1 MFVCVRDAA
10 IKLKIGKNIVH
21 TKSLII
27 EGSNPSDVKKIA
39 TDAASSKVTAT
50 DDDSDV
56 GFGNS
61 NNTNC
66 HREQARLPRPTR
78 TSPPPPKPT
87 KPLKLIKC
95 HSSDHQLQHL
105 LLNATNNQHHEHKEI
120 NHALQQQHQH
130 HHHHRHHHR
139 HHHSQHHREHQQHRQ
154 DKGEEQRQKRKKS
167 GPILAQQQ
175 QTADE
180 SDSANLMP
188 SIDYVVPPPLPPKR
202 KSHSNIKLEQQQ
214 QEELL
219 HKHQLLEAQLQQQL
233 QQPCNQVLQPQV
245 QIINNQQQQLQNVL
259 PQHDVQHSKDRTNH
273 SPNSLKPPPSR
284 KPPSSPKPLQSP
296 RSPKYSLPVLL
307 ETQKESSNGPVLQ
320 FNQFRH
326 HKSAPTFD
334 LYFKSPTSSA
344 CATPL
349 SKSRRYSSYQ
359 SYDDL
364 DASNAEKKVVSSL
377 KYICACTGATLR
389 RISKKTKDLH
399 AKNSCYT
406 KPTWRLWGEEHEKN
420 AIFTVYLKKVRYH
433 RPTPTANND
442 SDDEISHLEW
452 ETVRVRFVKA
462 ATLARLVEALA
473 TDDGELESTF
483 INVFLSTYRTFSTPK
498 EVLSLLI
505 RRYDALHDKHLEEIE
520 EHQQLDDVNY
530 DPTASIHEQ
539 HKKTLVSALHV
550 WLDGFPEDWNEDN
563 LRQILTFASKR
574 LSRSDLHVKV
584 LQRLER
590 ILRQQMYGESSMPP
604 WLATGFGG
612 NAGNGNNIN
621 MNMSMSVG
629 LLHQHYNQD
638 FTEQFAGLCLAPAFR
653 GPTHFLQAFRF
664 PHVPVRHFAEQLTRM
679 DSELF
684 KRLIPHQCLG
694 ATWARR
700 DKSGSETVVAT
711 INQFNAVLF
720 RVISSI
726 LIEPRLKPQ
735 ERALNIATWIDIAQE
750 LRLLKNFSSL
760 KAIISGL
767 QSNPI
772 YRLTKV
778 WAVLPKEKMEIFN
791 ELARIFSEDNNAW
804 AQREV
809 LMREGTAKFADT
821 VGEHDRHLQKIIQK
835 QSTQT
840 SHGTIPYLGT
850 FLTDLT
856 MIHAAIPDTIGEQQ
870 LINFDKKRKEF
881 EVLAQIKLL
890 QGAANTY
897 NLREDSN
904 FDRWFASM
912 LVLDEREAHTLSC
925 QLESPP
931 PASRKSRASTSFTNT
946 TISSSNSIGG
956 GLSGNGH
963 RKTDSIASNSSSG
976 AGSQFYCE
984 LNNSYSSHYSSR
996 HNSLDRDAQA
1006 PNASLLSA
1014 SSSVSNLS
1022 MDSSNSG
1029 GQQSN
1034 MRMTHSHSTNGVRD
1048 STVSGRHNNSHHI
1061 GSPLINA
1068 QLVQSPGA
1076 KTNNAPDFYII
1087 RVTYETENI
1096 ELDGIVL
1103 YKSIMLGNNER
1114 TPQVIRNAMMKLG
1127 LEADPEQYTLA
1138 QVLPDKELVMPKNA
1152 NVYYAVNTNY
1162 NLNFI
1167 LRPKKKDGSSNG
1179 S

>member
-1 MFVCVRDAA
+1 M
-10 IKLKIGKNIVH
+10 
-21 TKSLII
+21 
-27 EGSNPSDVKKIA
+27 
-39 TDAASSKVTAT
+39 
-50 DDDSDV
+50 
-56 GFGNS
+56 
-61 NNTNC
+61 
-66 HREQARLPRPTR
+66 QQLP
-78 TSPPPPKPT
+78 
-87 KPLKLIKC
+87 
-95 HSSDHQLQHL
+95 
-105 LLNATNNQHHEHKEI
+105 
-120 NHALQQQHQH
+120 
-130 HHHHRHHHR
+130 
-139 HHHSQHHREHQQHRQ
+139 
-154 DKGEEQRQKRKKS
+154 
-167 GPILAQQQ
+167 QQQ
-175 QTADE
+175 QQQQQVVQI
-180 SDSANLMP
+180 DSAGLMP
-188 SIDYVVPPPLPPKR
+188 SLDYGVPPPLPPKP
-202 KSHSNIKLEQQQ
+202 KILSHSKPQQQ
-214 QEELL
+214 QQ
-219 HKHQLLEAQLQQQL
+219 KQQQQQQLLEKQQFLQTQQLLQQQLQKQLQQQL
-233 QQPCNQVLQPQV
+233 KHV
-245 QIINNQQQQLQNVL
+245 
-259 PQHDVQHSKDRTNH
+259 
-273 SPNSLKPPPSR
+273 LKPPPLTALDQQQQQQALHCNDT
-284 KPPSSPKPLQSP
+284 KYQPAKSPKPPASP
-296 RSPKYSLPVLL
+296 RTPKSPQPSPAPHKSPGV
-307 ETQKESSNGPVLQ
+307 KSNAVNAHTLQ
-320 FNQFRH
+320 FHHFRH

-334 LYFKSPTSSA
+334 LFFKSPTNSL
-344 CATPL
+344 CTTPL
-349 SKSRRYSSYQ
+349 SKSRRNSSYH

-364 DASNAEKKVVSSL
+364 DATSAEKKVVSSL
-377 KYICACTGATLR
+377 KYLCACTGATLR
-389 RISKKTKDLH
+389 NLSKKTKDLH
-399 AKNSCYT
+399 AKNYCYT

-433 RPTPTANND
+433 RPTPSANND

-498 EVLSLLI
+498 EVLQLLI
-505 RRYDALHDKHLEEIE
+505 RRYDTLNDKHLQEIE

-550 WLDGFPEDWNEDN
+550 WLDGFPEDWHEDS

-574 LSRSDLHVKV
+574 LPRSELHLKV
-584 LQRLER
+584 LHRLER
-590 ILRQQMYGESSMPP
+590 ILRQQVYGESSVPP
-604 WLATGFGG
+604 WLASGVGA
-612 NAGNGNNIN
+612 NANGAG

-629 LLHQHYNQD
+629 LLPQQYSAEFN
-638 FTEQFAGLCLAPAFR
+638 EQFAGLCLAPALR
-653 GPTHFLQAFRF
+653 GTTHFLQAFRF

-772 YRLTKV
+772 YRLSKI

-856 MIHAAIPDTIGEQQ
+856 MIHAAIPDTLGEHQ

-897 NLREDSN
+897 NLREDTN
-904 FDRWFASM
+904 FDRWFASV
-912 LVLDEREAHTLSC
+912 LVLDEREAHVLSC

-931 PASRKSRASTSFTNT
+931 PAPRKSTASTNTSLTNT
-946 TISSSNSIGG
+946 TISTNSMG
-956 GLSGNGH
+956 GNGH

-1006 PNASLLSA
+1006 PNASILSA

-1029 GQQSN
+1029 GQKSN
-1034 MRMTHSHSTNGVRD
+1034 AKMTHSHSTNGVRGSAGSGHN
-1048 STVSGRHNNSHHI
+1048 STQLNV
-1061 GSPLINA
+1061 GSPIINA
-1068 QLVQSPGA
+1068 QLVQTPGT
-1076 KTNNAPDFYII
+1076 KSNNAPDFYII
-1087 RVTYETENI
+1087 RVTYETENV

-1114 TPQVIRNAMMKLG
+1114 TPHVIRNAMMKLG
-1127 LEADPEQYTLA
+1127 LEADPDDYTLA
-1138 QVLPDKELVMPKNA
+1138 QVLPDKELVMPRNA
-1152 NVYYAVNTNY
+1152 NVYYAVNTTY

-1167 LRPKKKDGSSNG
+1167 LRPKKKDGASNG

>member
-1 MFVCVRDAA
+1 M
-10 IKLKIGKNIVH
+10 
-21 TKSLII
+21 
-27 EGSNPSDVKKIA
+27 
-39 TDAASSKVTAT
+39 
-50 DDDSDV
+50 
-56 GFGNS
+56 
-61 NNTNC
+61 
-66 HREQARLPRPTR
+66 
-78 TSPPPPKPT
+78 
-87 KPLKLIKC
+87 
-95 HSSDHQLQHL
+95 
-105 LLNATNNQHHEHKEI
+105 
-120 NHALQQQHQH
+120 
-130 HHHHRHHHR
+130 
-139 HHHSQHHREHQQHRQ
+139 
-154 DKGEEQRQKRKKS
+154 
-167 GPILAQQQ
+167 
-175 QTADE
+175 
-180 SDSANLMP
+180 
-188 SIDYVVPPPLPPKR
+188 
-202 KSHSNIKLEQQQ
+202 
-214 QEELL
+214 
-219 HKHQLLEAQLQQQL
+219 
-233 QQPCNQVLQPQV
+233 
-245 QIINNQQQQLQNVL
+245 
-259 PQHDVQHSKDRTNH
+259 
-273 SPNSLKPPPSR
+273 
-284 KPPSSPKPLQSP
+284 
-296 RSPKYSLPVLL
+296 
-307 ETQKESSNGPVLQ
+307 
-320 FNQFRH
+320 
-326 HKSAPTFD
+326 
-334 LYFKSPTSSA
+334 
-344 CATPL
+344 
-349 SKSRRYSSYQ
+349 
-359 SYDDL
+359 
-364 DASNAEKKVVSSL
+364 
-377 KYICACTGATLR
+377 
-389 RISKKTKDLH
+389 
-399 AKNSCYT
+399 
-406 KPTWRLWGEEHEKN
+406 PTWRLWGEEHEKN

-433 RPTPTANND
+433 RPTPSANND

-498 EVLSLLI
+498 EVLNLLI
-505 RRYDALHDKHLEEIE
+505 RRYDTLNDKHLQEIE
-520 EHQQLDDVNY
+520 EHQQLEDVNY
-530 DPTASIHEQ
+530 DPAASIHEQ

-550 WLDGFPEDWNEDN
+550 WLDGFPEDWNEDS

-574 LSRSDLHVKV
+574 LPRSELHLKV
-584 LQRLER
+584 LHRLER
-590 ILRQQMYGESSMPP
+590 ILRQQVYGESSVPP
-604 WLATGFGG
+604 WLASGVGANANGG
-612 NAGNGNNIN
+612 G

-629 LLHQHYNQD
+629 LLPQQYNAE

-772 YRLTKV
+772 YRLSKI
-778 WAVLPKEKMEIFN
+778 WAVLPKEKMEIFS

-856 MIHAAIPDTIGEQQ
+856 MIHAAIPDTIGEHQ

-897 NLREDSN
+897 NLREDTN
-904 FDRWFASM
+904 FDRWFASV
-912 LVLDEREAHTLSC
+912 LVLDEREAHVLSC

-931 PASRKSRASTSFTNT
+931 PAPRKSTASTNTSLTNT
-946 TISSSNSIGG
+946 TISS
-956 GLSGNGH
+956 NGH

-1006 PNASLLSA
+1006 PNASILSA

-1022 MDSSNSG
+1022 IDSSNSG
-1029 GQQSN
+1029 GQKSN
-1034 MRMTHSHSTNGVRD
+1034 TKMTHSHSTNGVRG
-1048 STVSGRHNNSHHI
+1048 SAGSGNNNTQLNV
-1061 GSPLINA
+1061 GSPIINA
-1068 QLVQSPGA
+1068 QLVQSPGT

-1087 RVTYETENI
+1087 RVTYETENV

-1114 TPQVIRNAMMKLG
+1114 TPHVIRNAMMKLG
-1127 LEADPEQYTLA
+1127 LEADPDDYTLA
-1138 QVLPDKELVMPKNA
+1138 QVLPDKELVMPRNA
-1152 NVYYAVNTNY
+1152 NVYYAVNTTY

-1167 LRPKKKDGSSNG
+1167 LRPKKKDGASNG

>member
-1 MFVCVRDAA
+1 M
-10 IKLKIGKNIVH
+10 
-21 TKSLII
+21 S
-27 EGSNPSDVKKIA
+27 
-39 TDAASSKVTAT
+39 
-50 DDDSDV
+50 
-56 GFGNS
+56 
-61 NNTNC
+61 
-66 HREQARLPRPTR
+66 
-78 TSPPPPKPT
+78 
-87 KPLKLIKC
+87 
-95 HSSDHQLQHL
+95 
-105 LLNATNNQHHEHKEI
+105 
-120 NHALQQQHQH
+120 
-130 HHHHRHHHR
+130 
-139 HHHSQHHREHQQHRQ
+139 
-154 DKGEEQRQKRKKS
+154 
-167 GPILAQQQ
+167 
-175 QTADE
+175 
-180 SDSANLMP
+180 
-188 SIDYVVPPPLPPKR
+188 
-202 KSHSNIKLEQQQ
+202 
-214 QEELL
+214 
-219 HKHQLLEAQLQQQL
+219 
-233 QQPCNQVLQPQV
+233 
-245 QIINNQQQQLQNVL
+245 QNVA
-259 PQHDVQHSKDRTNH
+259 D
-273 SPNSLKPPPSR
+273 SL
-284 KPPSSPKPLQSP
+284 
-296 RSPKYSLPVLL
+296 
-307 ETQKESSNGPVLQ
+307 
-320 FNQFRH
+320 
-326 HKSAPTFD
+326 
-334 LYFKSPTSSA
+334 
-344 CATPL
+344 
-349 SKSRRYSSYQ
+349 
-359 SYDDL
+359 
-364 DASNAEKKVVSSL
+364 
-377 KYICACTGATLR
+377 
-389 RISKKTKDLH
+389 
-399 AKNSCYT
+399 
-406 KPTWRLWGEEHEKN
+406 PTWRLWGEEHEKN

-483 INVFLSTYRTFSTPK
+483 INVFLSTYRTFSSPK

-505 RRYDALHDKHLEEIE
+505 RRYDTLNEKHLEEIE
-520 EHQQLDDVNY
+520 EHQQLEDVGY
-530 DPTASIHEQ
+530 DPAASIHEQ

-563 LRQILTFASKR
+563 LRQILAFASKR
-574 LSRSDLHVKV
+574 LPRSELHLKV
-584 LQRLER
+584 LHRLER
-590 ILRQQMYGESSMPP
+590 ILRQQVYGESSVPP
-604 WLATGFGG
+604 WLAASSMG
-612 NAGNGNNIN
+612 APGNGSNIN
-621 MNMSMSVG
+621 MSLSVG
-629 LLHQHYNQD
+629 MLPQHYNSD
-638 FTEQFAGLCLAPAFR
+638 YTEQFAGLCLAPAFR

-772 YRLTKV
+772 YRLSKI

-856 MIHAAIPDTIGEQQ
+856 MIHAAIPDTIGEHQ

-897 NLREDSN
+897 NLREDPN
-904 FDRWFASM
+904 FDRWFASV

-931 PASRKSRASTSFTNT
+931 PAPRKSTASTNTSLTNT
-946 TISSSNSIGG
+946 TISSNSMGG
-956 GLSGNGH
+956 GGGGGVGGNGH

-1029 GQQSN
+1029 GQKSN
-1034 MRMTHSHSTNGVRD
+1034 TRMTHSHSTNGVRG
-1048 STVSGRHNNSHHI
+1048 STGSGSHNNTQLNV
-1061 GSPLINA
+1061 GSPIINA

-1087 RVTYETENI
+1087 RVTYETDNI

-1114 TPQVIRNAMMKLG
+1114 TPHVIRNAMMKLS
-1127 LEADPEQYTLA
+1127 LEADPDDYTLA

-1167 LRPKKKDGSSNG
+1167 LRPKKKDAGSNG